1 VNRSTDP
8 NRLYVLSNSILLD
21 GLDLKRTELPK
32 PPDWN
37 EVPEYGI
44 EALISTIDDER
55 ELIAA
60 IRREARWHEKP
71 RSRDSNKE

>member
-1 VNRSTDP
+1 MKRP
-8 NRLYVLSNSILLD
+8 ELL
-21 GLDLKRTELPK
+21 K

-44 EALISTIDDER
+44 EALISIIDDER

-71 RSRDSNKE
+71 RDGDSNNE

>member
-1 VNRSTDP
+1 MNWAADP
-8 NRLYVLSNSILLD
+8 NHLYVLSNSTLLD
-21 GLDLKRTELPK
+21 GLELKRPELLK

-71 RSRDSNKE
+71 RSGDSNNE